1 MVSDKSEVWET
12 GQKSLHFVT
21 AQETASS
28 SNSMIVHCIS
38 ASDRNLEPA
47 WMRNQMSPAFC
58 RRTNPRFI
66 AVPRCVGLVGL
77 KYERLG
83 ADMRDSFAA
92 VKALSDSADHMILR
106 AKEGM

>member
-1 MVSDKSEVWET
+1 MEQLELQEEV
-12 GQKSLHFVT
+12 
-21 AQETASS
+21 A
-28 SNSMIVHCIS
+28 
-38 ASDRNLEPA
+38 
-47 WMRNQMSPAFC
+47 PAFC
-58 RRTNPRFI
+58 RRTNPRFV

-77 KYERLG
+77 KYERVG